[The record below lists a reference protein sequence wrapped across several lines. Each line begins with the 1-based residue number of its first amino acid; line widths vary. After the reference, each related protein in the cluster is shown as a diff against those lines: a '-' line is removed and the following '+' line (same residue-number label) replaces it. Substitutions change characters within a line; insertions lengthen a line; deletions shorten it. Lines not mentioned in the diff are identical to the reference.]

1 MADAWGTVTLSSL
14 EFSGEKAQL
23 PYVQVLDGK
32 KRVLCKTGVV
42 RASGPE
48 AASFGG
54 EALAFDV
61 GDDCGDALRIDVRE
75 SKTFH
80 KGTIGAAD
88 VPTAALLKH
97 AATDVSLALRP
108 GGCLKLVVRFAD
120 RRPLYGLNL
129 EAACARN
136 GGRLPLAVEVLVADL
151 DRRALALRGVYRVPG
166 DSSEVRDVEDAL
178 QAAANAAAAA
188 PGVSACDASAVASA
202 LKKYFA
208 KLPVALLRDGGVYEA
223 FVAAARGVG
232 PDAATSVAAFRAALA
247 RLPRDARVAAD
258 ALFAH
263 LRRVADRSDENMMNS
278 TNLGV
283 CFGPTLFHA
292 AEGGDPALGLMNVNE
307 HNAAVTFLVEHAAAC
322 FGAEAPA
329 APAAAAA
336 APPSSPPPARAP
348 PPAPDAAATPPPS
361 PPPPDRAPPPP
372 PSPPPPLLSSSPG
385 APRDDADL
393 AAHFA
398 GVDDDGDGLVD
409 GDGLEALA
417 YCLGVFPAA
426 EPAALAAAR
435 AGPHG
440 RYDAR
445 EVARWWRAVG
455 DGRPTPPAL
464 DAEAYTMVTYF
475 LSFDEAKVGFLD
487 ANQFAS
493 LHEGL
498 LEGGYDLPNAADT
511 MDLMDVNRNGT
522 VSYAEFI
529 AWFQGLLRS
538 AASA

>member
-120 RRPLYGLNL
+120 RRPLYGLGL

-151 DRRALALRGVYRVPG
+151 DRRALALKGVYRVPG

-208 KLPVALLRDGGVYEA
+208 KLPVALLRADGGVYEA

-247 RLPRDARVAAD
+247 RLPRDARFSAD

-336 APPSSPPPARAP
+336 A
-348 PPAPDAAATPPPS
+348 
-361 PPPPDRAPPPP
+361 
-372 PSPPPPLLSSSPG
+372 PPLLSSSPG